1 VGIVS
6 ARPFVVLGE
15 YGPPTFQRGVLHV
28 YFEGVALHVL
38 VVHLHAH
45 SSTHR
50 ISEAHAIVKV
60 RVRLRSLSA
69 AILHMEREYCVW
81 EPYNVVVYSYLC
93 SFCLTRT
100 NAFCNVFPRSFS
112 RCWKLERR

>member
-6 ARPFVVLGE
+6 ASPFTVLGE

-28 YFEGVALHVL
+28 HFEAVALHVL

-60 RVRLRSLSA
+60 RIGRRSLSA
-69 AILHMEREYCVW
+69 EMWHMQHVYCM
-81 EPYNVVVYSYLC
+81 STQ
-93 SFCLTRT
+93 LTT
-100 NAFCNVFPRSFS
+100 SN
-112 RCWKLERR
+112 

>member
-6 ARPFVVLGE
+6 ARPFTVLGE

-50 ISEAHAIVKV
+50 ISEAYAIVKV
-60 RVRLRSLSA
+60 RVRMRSLSA
-69 AILHMEREYCVW
+69 AILHMEREYCVCGL
-81 EPYNVVVYSYLC
+81 YNVGVKIVYSCLC
-93 SFCLTRT
+93 SF
-100 NAFCNVFPRSFS
+100 
-112 RCWKLERR
+112 